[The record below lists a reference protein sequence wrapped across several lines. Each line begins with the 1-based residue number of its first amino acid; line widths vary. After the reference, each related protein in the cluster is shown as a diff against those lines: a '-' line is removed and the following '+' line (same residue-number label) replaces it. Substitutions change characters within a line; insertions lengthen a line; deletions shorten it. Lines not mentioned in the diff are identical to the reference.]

1 MKLGRLKIE
10 LAEKKPSTDELGAS
24 GATAFG
30 GALSED
36 EYNADL
42 RGSAGRTIYDKMR
55 RSDAR
60 VKFALAVCEL
70 PIRAASWNI
79 EPASEDKRDL
89 EIAEALEANIFN
101 MTITWDSFLH
111 HVMLMHPFGFSIFE
125 KVWEI
130 VDGQVRYRKLAP
142 RLPRTLS
149 QWQLDETG
157 GLRGIKQFAWRSN
170 SYQYIEIPVEK
181 LLVFTNEKEG
191 SNFEG
196 VSILRSAY
204 KHWYYKDNLYR
215 IDGIAAERHAV
226 GVPKFKTPAK
236 PDKDAADAID
246 AMGQRLYAQEQMY
259 IRLGEGY
266 DMTIEG
272 LTGQIRD
279 ISPSISHHDKKI
291 SEAVLADF
299 VDLGGGDAGSWAL
312 SKDKSSFFLMALK
325 ATATN
330 ICDTFNAYAV
340 KPWVDYNY
348 ADVAEY
354 PKLKCGNLETREVVN
369 FAQAVTNL
377 LNSGGITGGA
387 EIDEALRDM
396 LNLPQK
402 PEPTPVTQNE
412 KNAWHGSEFKREL
425 TLAEKNV
432 AFSEIKDRLNSAEAD
447 IIRNASEVQK
457 RQIDKLVEIAAK
469 IIEGKKIERL
479 DDIDIP
485 FRADMADAISAT
497 LKDLYQY
504 GRKQVKAELVK
515 QSKMAETPIEADDID
530 LIMEFLK
537 TRAKAGANIL
547 AAKLK
552 TTLTFEAL
560 NQIRQGV
567 FDKALLFKALADLSD
582 REIKSLASYSVSE
595 AFNFGRSAEAEKHK
609 DTIKRVQYSAILDE
623 DTCSVC
629 DKLDGEEWDYDDP
642 DTAKYARGNPD
653 CLGGNRCRCLLV
665 YVYNSEV

>member
-10 LAEKKPSTDELGAS
+10 MAEKRPPTDEVGGAGTS
-24 GATAFG
+24 AFG
-30 GALSED
+30 GGLCEE
-36 EYNADL
+36 EYNHEL

-70 PIRAASWNI
+70 PIRAASWSI
-79 EPASEDKRDL
+79 EPASEDKKDID
-89 EIAEALEANIFN
+89 IAEALEANIFN
-101 MTITWDSFLH
+101 GMTITWDSFLH
-111 HVMLMHPFGFSIFE
+111 HVMLMNPFGFSAFE

-142 RLPRTLS
+142 RLPKTLS
-149 QWQLDETG
+149 EWELDDNG
-157 GLRGIKQFAWRSN
+157 GLRGIKQLAWRGN
-170 SYQYIEIPVEK
+170 KFDYIEIPVEK

-226 GVPKFKTPAK
+226 GVPKFKTPANAT
-236 PDKDAADAID
+236 PEQTQTIDAI
-246 AMGQRLYAQEQMY
+246 GRRLYAQEQQY
-259 IRLGEGY
+259 VRLGEGF

-291 SEAVLADF
+291 AEAVLADF
-299 VDLGGGDAGSWAL
+299 VDLGSADSGSWAL

-330 ICDTFNAYAV
+330 ICDTFNSYAV

-348 ADVAEY
+348 TNVTEY
-354 PKLKCGNLETREVVN
+354 PKLKCGNLETREITN

-377 LNSGGITGGA
+377 LNSGGITGGP
-387 EIDEALRDM
+387 EIDEAMRDM

-402 PEPTPVTQNE
+402 PEPE
-412 KNAWHGSEFKREL
+412 KQSEKKAWYGAEFRREL

-432 AFSEIKDRLNSAEAD
+432 AFSEIKDKLDSAEED
-447 IIRNASEVQK
+447 IIKNASIVQRK
-457 RQIDKLVEIAAK
+457 QIDKLVDIAAK

-485 FRADMADAISAT
+485 FRADMANAISAT
-497 LKDLYQY
+497 LKNLYKY
-504 GRKQVKAELVK
+504 GREQVKAELAK
-515 QSKMAETPIEADDID
+515 QSKLAESPIEADDID
-530 LIMEFLK
+530 LIMEFLR

-560 NQIRQGV
+560 NQIRQGI
-567 FDKALLFKALADLSD
+567 FDKAILFKALSDLSN
-582 REIKSLASYSVSE
+582 RELKSLASYSVSE
-595 AFNFGRSAEAEKHK
+595 AFNFGRSAEAEKEK
-609 DTIKRVQYSAILDE
+609 DKIKRVQYSAILDD

-629 DKLDGEEWDYDDP
+629 EPLDGEEWDYDDSR
-642 DTAKYARGNPD
+642 TAYYARGNPD
-653 CLGGNRCRCLLV
+653 CLGGSKCRCLLV
-665 YVYNSEV
+665 YIYNSES

>member
-1 MKLGRLKIE
+1 
-10 LAEKKPSTDELGAS
+10 LAEKRPSTDELGAS
-24 GATAFG
+24 GTTVFG
-30 GALSED
+30 GDLSEE
-36 EYNADL
+36 EYNTDL

-70 PIRAASWNI
+70 PIRAASWSI
-79 EPASEDKRDL
+79 EPASEDKRDV
-89 EIAEALEANIFN
+89 EIAEALEANIFGG

-111 HVMLMHPFGFSIFE
+111 HVMLMNPFGFSAFE

-130 VDGQVRYRKLAP
+130 VDGKVRYRKLAP
-142 RLPRTLS
+142 RLPKTLS
-149 QWQLDETG
+149 EWELDETG
-157 GLRGIKQFAWRSN
+157 GLRGVKQLAWRGNTFKHIS
-170 SYQYIEIPVEK
+170 IPVEK

-226 GVPKFKTPAK
+226 GVPKFKTPANAT
-236 PDKDAADAID
+236 PAACSNID
-246 AMGQRLYAQEQMY
+246 AMGQRLYAQEQQY
-259 IRLGEGY
+259 VRLGEGY

-279 ISPSISHHDKKI
+279 ISPSITHHDKKI
-291 SEAVLADF
+291 AEAVLADF
-299 VDLGGGDAGSWAL
+299 VDLGGSDSGSWAL

-330 ICDTFNAYAV
+330 ICDTFNAYAI

-348 ADVAEY
+348 ANVTEY
-354 PKLKCGNLETREVVN
+354 PKLKAGNLETREMSN

-377 LNSGGITGGA
+377 LNSGGITGGH

-402 PEPTPVTQNE
+402 PEPATQSE
-412 KNAWHGSEFKREL
+412 KKSWQGIEFRREL
-425 TLAEKNV
+425 TLAEQNV
-432 AFSEIKDRLNSAEAD
+432 AFSEIEEKLDSAEQD
-447 IIRNASEVQK
+447 IIKNASEVQRK
-457 RQIDKLVEIAAK
+457 QIDKLVDIAAK

-485 FRADMADAISAT
+485 FRADMANAISAT
-497 LKDLYQY
+497 LRDLYKY
-504 GRKQVKAELVK
+504 GREQVKAELAK
-515 QSKMAETPIEADDID
+515 QSKMAETPIETDDID

-567 FDKALLFKALADLSD
+567 FDRAILFKALADLSD
-582 REIKSLASYSVSE
+582 RELKNLASYSVSE

-609 DTIKRVQYSAILDE
+609 DTIKKVQYSAILDD
-623 DTCSVC
+623 DTCAAC
-629 DKLDGEEWDYDDP
+629 DRMDGEEWDYDDP

-665 YVYNSEV
+665 YIYNSEA